1 MSPFAQRRSDSV
13 ASLGEVAL
21 IHAIRKW
28 LGRAC
33 PPAPRGIGD
42 DCAVLPASPKPLL
55 VTVDPVVHGRHF
67 DDSARGADV
76 GAKLLLRN
84 LSDIAAMGG
93 TPLHATVSLLLPD
106 MVSISWIHDFHRGL
120 AREALRHGVAVVGGD
135 VAGSPTLAASLTLLG
150 RQAGARSLFRVGARA
165 GDRIFVTGEL
175 GGSLLGR
182 HLRFEPRLAEGRWLA
197 GRPEVRAM
205 MDISDGLAKDLGS
218 LCPAG
223 TEPALRPETV
233 PISRA
238 AKRLARTSG
247 RTALE
252 HALCDGEDYELVF
265 AVDRRAD
272 LAELMRAWRR
282 RFETP
287 LTEIG
292 AFFRQGRA
300 PEGTVNPLTWRGY
313 AHLG

>member
-1 MSPFAQRRSDSV
+1 MSPFAQRRDASV

-21 IHAIRKW
+21 IRSIRKW

-33 PPAPRGIGD
+33 PPTPRGIGD
-42 DCAVLPASPKPLL
+42 DCAVLPVSAKPLL

-67 DDSARGADV
+67 DDSARGRDV

-106 MVSISWIHDFHRGL
+106 MVSISWIRDFHQGL
-120 AREALRHGVAVVGGD
+120 ARTALRHRVHIVGGD
-135 VAGSPTLAASLTLLG
+135 VAGSPVLAASLTLIG
-150 RQAGARSLFRVGARA
+150 RQAGYRCLHRSGART

-182 HLRFEPRLAEGRWLA
+182 HLRFEPRLKEGRWLA
-197 GRPEVRAM
+197 ARPEVRAM
-205 MDISDGLAKDLGS
+205 MDISDGLAKDLNS

-223 TEPALRPETV
+223 AEPALRPEAV
-233 PISRA
+233 PCSRA
-238 AKRLARTSG
+238 ARRLAATSG

-252 HALCDGEDYELVF
+252 HALCDGEDYELVL
-265 AVDRRAD
+265 AVDRRANVER
-272 LAELMRAWRR
+272 LVRAWGR

-287 LTEIG
+287 LVEIG
-292 AFFRQGRA
+292 TFARRGHA
-300 PEGTVNPLTWRGY
+300 TADTVNPLSWRGY